1 MHKANNNWPCQ
12 CRTVIYASLPSIAVI
27 RKYAVAE
34 AAYTQ
39 DTLRD
44 IRRDFCA
51 GFQFDVSHLEQAVVQ
66 HCLQGELQQEEL

>member
-12 CRTVIYASLPSIAVI
+12 CHTVIHASLSIAVI

-39 DTLRD
+39 NILRD
-44 IRRDFCA
+44 TRRDFCA

-66 HCLQGELQQEEL
+66 HCLQGEMQQEEL